1 MNRDSLDKII
11 KKNKR
16 RNQSI
21 KVVASLFVVFTLVCL
36 GLYSFTS
43 KVSTELTQES
53 AVNSAEIYIKA
64 LEKFRTLYTSEV
76 VNTVK
81 KSGIEVTHDYQ
92 GKAGTIPLP
101 ATLSMLLGKKIGE
114 HDNGAE
120 TRLYSP
126 FPFPWREKEG
136 GLQDKFSQQAWQYL
150 ENNPT
155 KNFLRFE
162 EFNGEQV
169 LRYAKADLMRES
181 CVQCHN
187 NHALTP
193 KKGWKVGDVRGI
205 LEVILPLSNGV
216 AYSDKSL
223 TDFFWL
229 LILLSIAGISSI
241 SFFVIKANK
250 AAETLADGAEI
261 KARIAEFSKLVG
273 SEQQLNK
280 LSHEILGYLSR
291 AMQASHGVVLIND
304 HKDSYST
311 IASYAWA
318 LSEENKTIYRLGE
331 GLIGQTALD
340 QSPLIIDNI
349 PSDYVGICSGLGES
363 QPQCLLFYP
372 VIYDN
377 KTIAVIE
384 LASLNQFREQ
394 QLYLIDEVQE
404 IIAISLHTALST
416 SNTEVLLKINQRQ
429 VAELKVQQEELSS
442 ANQELE
448 EQTLQ
453 LQQTAEELKTSEEEL
468 QFQSDELRA
477 SNEELEE
484 KQESLQAQTT
494 KLIESKKAMEQSA
507 LELAQAS
514 TYKSEFLANM
524 SHELRT
530 PLNSL
535 LILSKLLSENKQ
547 KNLTEEQI
555 EELNIIH
562 EGGHSL
568 LTLINDIMDLSKV
581 EAGMLT
587 VNMEAISPQS
597 ISQGL
602 DTLFSPIANDKNL
615 DFIIS
620 ISPEVPEFIQTD
632 KQRLEQVLKNFLANA
647 FKFTKQGSVKLSIER
662 FAVGEQGIL
671 PIFDNCSVIA
681 FSVSDTGIGIP
692 LDKQQAIF
700 ESFQQADGSTSREY
714 GGTGLG
720 LSISKELTHLLGG
733 EIKLT
738 SEVGKGSCFTM
749 YLPQKVAEQ
758 STTTAMH
765 SAIKT
770 GNFANHITNQD
781 ASERDGVSESENIIA
796 EETERANLHLP
807 ANDWLADDR
816 QKLNPAD
823 KSLLIIEDDKPF
835 AKILLGL
842 AHQLDFAALATNEGR
857 EGVLLAKEFLP
868 NAILLD
874 LGLPD
879 IDGLQVLEQLKSHLK
894 IRHIPVH
901 VISANEKKLE
911 SLHLGALNFLRKPA
925 EINDIGSII
934 ELSEQQVNQDGK
946 SVLVVEDD
954 KNSQIA
960 IKRLIETKEIHLSFA
975 ETATQACQLL
985 EEKRYDCIILD
996 LGLPDIS
1003 GSELVQT
1010 IRNQANASTTPIII
1024 YTGKELSAE
1033 EQKVLQQFS
1042 LSIVIKGAESP
1053 ERLLDDVALFL
1064 HQVGDKYS
1072 FKQQAALKIIHDE
1085 NEMLKERRVLVVD
1098 DDMRNVFAM
1107 TKVLEDA
1114 GLVVSQAEN
1123 GQAALDAINSADN
1136 SFELI
1141 LMDIMMPIMNGVEAT
1156 TKIRKLPAYHST
1168 PIIALTAKTMP
1179 GDRHKCIEAG
1189 ASEYLT
1195 KPIDTDKLLSILRV
1209 WLYQRKAT

>member
-1 MNRDSLDKII
+1 MHKDVLENII
-11 KKNKR
+11 KKHKQKHNV
-16 RNQSI
+16 I
-21 KVVASLFVVFTLVCL
+21 KVIISLLVIFTVICI

-43 KVSTELTQES
+43 KISSELTQES
-53 AVNSAEIYIKA
+53 AVTSAEIYIKA
-64 LEKFRTLYTSEV
+64 LEEFRTLYTSEV

-81 KSGIEVTHDYQ
+81 KSGIKVTHDYQ

-126 FPFPWREKEG
+126 YPFPWREKEG
-136 GLQDKFSQQAWQYL
+136 GLQDEFSKKAWQYL
-150 ENNPT
+150 EKNP
-155 KNFLRFE
+155 KENYFRFE
-162 EFNGEQV
+162 IIDGEQV

-187 NHALTP
+187 NHQLTP

-205 LEVILPLSNGV
+205 LEVTLPLSNAV

-223 TDFFWL
+223 SDFFWL
-229 LILLSIAGISSI
+229 LLVVSVTGISSI

-250 AAETLADGAEI
+250 SATVLADAAEI
-261 KARIAEFSKLVG
+261 KARIAEFSKIVG
-273 SEQQLNK
+273 GGQQLNK
-280 LSHEILGYLSR
+280 LSHEMLGYLSR
-291 AMQASHGVVLIND
+291 AMEASHGVILIND
-304 HKDSYST
+304 HKDSFST
-311 IASYAWA
+311 IASYAWSFA
-318 LSEENKTIYRLGE
+318 IENQSIYRLGE
-331 GLIGQTALD
+331 GLIGQAALD
-340 QSPLIIDNI
+340 KSPLIIDNI
-349 PSDYVGICSGLGES
+349 PSDYVDICSGLGETK
-363 QPQCLLFYP
+363 PRCLLFYP
-372 VIYDN
+372 IVYEN
-377 KTIAVIE
+377 KTLAVIE
-384 LASLNQFREQ
+384 LASLNSFSEQ
-394 QLYLIDEVQE
+394 HLYLIDEVQE
-404 IIAISLHTALST
+404 IIAVSLHKAISS
-416 SNTEVLLKINQRQ
+416 SNTEILLKINQKQ
-429 VAELKVQQEELSS
+429 VEELKVQQEELSS
-442 ANQELE
+442 ANEELE

-453 LQQTAEELKTSEEEL
+453 LQQTAEELKSSEEEL

-484 KQESLQAQTT
+484 KQESLQNQAI
-494 KLIESKKAMEQSA
+494 KLIESKEAIEKSA

-514 TYKSEFLANM
+514 SYKSEFLANM

-535 LILSKLLSENKQ
+535 LILSKLLAENKQ
-547 KNLTEEQI
+547 KNLTDEQV

-562 EGGHSL
+562 EGGRSL

-581 EAGMLT
+581 EAGMLD
-587 VNMEAISPQS
+587 VRIEAISPND
-597 ISQGL
+597 ISKYL
-602 DTLFSPIANDKNL
+602 KTLFTPIAKEQEL

-620 ISPEVPEFIQTD
+620 LAEEVPDFIQTD
-632 KQRLEQVLKNFLANA
+632 KQRIEQILKNFLANA
-647 FKFTKQGSVKLSIER
+647 FKFTKKGSVKLSIER
-662 FAVGEQGIL
+662 FAIGEQGVF
-671 PIFDNCSVIA
+671 PMFDNCSVIA

-692 LDKQQAIF
+692 LAKQQAIF

-738 SEVGKGSCFTM
+738 SEVGKGSCFTL
-749 YLPQKVAEQ
+749 YLPQRATEQ
-758 STTTAMH
+758 GTNGVELLTSRYKKKPIENH
-765 SAIKT
+765 SS
-770 GNFANHITNQD
+770 N
-781 ASERDGVSESENIIA
+781 ENII
-796 EETERANLHLP
+796 EQENVKVGIP
-807 ANDWLADDR
+807 QNDWLADDR
-816 QKLNPAD
+816 HTLQPVD
-823 KSLLIIEDDKPF
+823 KSLLIIEDDKSF
-835 AKILLGL
+835 AKILLDL
-842 AHQLDFAALATNEGR
+842 AHQLDFGALATNKGR
-857 EGVLLAKEFLP
+857 EGILLAKEFLP
-868 NAILLD
+868 SGILLD

-901 VISANEKKLE
+901 VLSANEKKLE
-911 SLHLGALNFLRKPA
+911 SLHLGALNFLQKPA
-925 EINDIGSII
+925 EISDIGTII
-934 ELSEQQVNQDGK
+934 ELSEQQINQDCK
-946 SVLVVEDD
+946 TVLVVEDD
-954 KNSQIA
+954 KNSQTA
-960 IKRLIETKEIHLSFA
+960 IKRLIETDEIRLSFA

-985 EEKRYDCIILD
+985 EKNIFDCIILD

-1003 GSELVQT
+1003 GTELVQT
-1010 IRNQANASTTPIII
+1010 IRNQPNANKTPIVI
-1024 YTGKELSAE
+1024 YTGKEISAK
-1033 EQKVLQQFS
+1033 EQQILQQFS

-1064 HQVGDKYS
+1064 HQVDGKYS
-1072 FKQQAALKIIHDE
+1072 SKQQAALKMLHDE

-1123 GQAALDAINSADN
+1123 GQAALDAIESADVD
-1136 SFELI
+1136 FELI
-1141 LMDIMMPIMNGVEAT
+1141 LMDIMMPVMDGIEAIGF
-1156 TKIRKLPAYHST
+1156 IRQLVPYQST
-1168 PIIALTAKTMP
+1168 PIIALTAKAMP

-1209 WLYQRKAT
+1209 WLYQRKTGL